1 MTKRRPN
8 ALELRHPFFRPLWR
22 RIVLIA
28 VLAGWTVVEATAG
41 NAVWAF
47 LMAGIGVYSTYVFF
61 FDSVLP
67 DDAKAPSENR

>member
-8 ALELRHPFFRPLWR
+8 ALELRHPFFSPLWR

-41 NAVWAF
+41 NAVWAL
-47 LMAGIGVYSTYVFF
+47 LMAGIGVYSAYVFF
-61 FDSVLP
+61 FDFVLP
-67 DDAKAPSENR
+67 DDANAPSANP

>member
-22 RIVLIA
+22 RITLIA

-41 NAVWAF
+41 NPVWAL
-47 LMAGIGVYSTYVFF
+47 LMAGIGIYSSYVFF
-61 FDSVLP
+61 IDFILP
-67 DDAKAPSENR
+67 DDEKSSSENR

>member
-22 RIVLIA
+22 RITLIA

-41 NAVWAF
+41 NPVWAL
-47 LMAGIGVYSTYVFF
+47 LMAGIGIYSSYVFF
-61 FDSVLP
+61 IDFILP
-67 DDAKAPSENR
+67 DDEKASSENR

>member
-22 RIVLIA
+22 RITLIA

-41 NAVWAF
+41 NAVWAL
-47 LMAGIGVYSTYVFF
+47 LMAGIGIYSSYVFF
-61 FDSVLP
+61 IDFVLP
-67 DDAKAPSENR
+67 DDEKSPSENR

>member
-8 ALELRHPFFRPLWR
+8 ALELRHPFFHPLWR

-28 VLAGWTVVEATAG
+28 VLAGWMVVEATAG
-41 NAVWAF
+41 NAVWAL

-61 FDSVLP
+61 FDFVLP
-67 DDAKAPSENR
+67 DDVEAQSENP